1 MSLKQKI
8 KEFIN
13 PVEEEEYLE
22 MNTSTA
28 TSSMEYEKPMN
39 KSISKLPADTKMVLF
54 EPRSFDEAQEV
65 AVHLKG
71 GRAAVINLHRLPKEF
86 SQRTIDFISGVIFAL
101 DGTIQKIGHNVIL
114 CTPKTMGVAGAIRLS
129 DSE

>member
-1 MSLKQKI
+1 MSLKQKL

-22 MNTSTA
+22 MDGKASTS
-28 TSSMEYEKPMN
+28 MDYEQPMN

-65 AVHLKG
+65 GMHLKG
-71 GRAAVINLHRLPKEF
+71 GRAAVINLHRLPKEY
-86 SQRTIDFISGVIFAL
+86 SQRTIDFITGVIFAL
-101 DGTIQKIGHNVIL
+101 DGTIQKIGHNVVL
-114 CTPKTMGVAGAIRLS
+114 CTPKNMGVVGAIRLNE
-129 DSE
+129 SE